1 MKSLLIKNGRI
12 IDPSQDLDQQGN
24 LLVEGG
30 VITGLCDDSTEADEV
45 IDATGM
51 IVSPGFIDLHVSLCE
66 PGFEE
71 DETIETGT
79 AAALAGG
86 VTSLGCLPNTA
97 PVVDDRSSAEFILLQ
112 AARASNCH
120 VFPLGAVTKNNEG
133 KELAEIG
140 QLVAGQAVG
149 FTDADKPIE
158 SAEIMRCALEY
169 TRMFNR
175 PILNRPQVSE
185 LTEKGQ
191 MHEGYHST
199 VLGLKGIPAA
209 AEEIMVNRD
218 IALAE
223 LTRGRL
229 HLMCV
234 STQNS
239 IAQIRRAKAA
249 GIQVTADVT
258 PHHLTLTDQLLE
270 TYDPNYKVLP
280 PLRSQEHIDAL
291 IEGLKDGTIDAICS
305 DHTPHAAEKKTDE
318 ILGADFGII
327 GLETLLPVCLQSLI
341 TPGHLSW
348 PELIGKLTLGPARIL
363 GLAGGKGTLAAGAD
377 ADITLINPDIRYVLD
392 RNLLK
397 SSSHNTPFLGKEL
410 QGRAEVV
417 IVSGEVRHRAEN

>member
-12 IDPSQDLDQQGN
+12 IDPSQGLDQQGN
-24 LLVEGG
+24 LLVEDGK
-30 VITGLCDDSTEADEV
+30 VTGLCDDATTADEV
-45 IDATGM
+45 IDATGL

-86 VTSLGCLPNTA
+86 VTSLGCLPNTS

-112 AARASNCH
+112 ADRASNCH
-120 VFPLGAVTKNNEG
+120 VFPLGAITKNNEG

-149 FTDADKPIE
+149 FTDADRPIE

-175 PILNRPQVSE
+175 PILNRPQVTE

-191 MHEGYHST
+191 MHEGFHST

-223 LTRGRL
+223 LTRGQI
-229 HLMCV
+229 HLMCI

-239 IAQIRRAKAA
+239 VAQIRRAKAA

-258 PHHLTLTDQLLE
+258 PHHLTLTDQMLE

-280 PLRSQEHIDAL
+280 PLRSQDHIDAL

-318 ILGADFGII
+318 ILGADFGIM

-348 PELIGKLTLGPARIL
+348 SELIGKLTLGPARIL
-363 GLAGGKGTLAAGAD
+363 GLSKGTLAAGAD
-377 ADITLINPDIRYVLD
+377 ADITLINPDIRYILK
-392 RNLLK
+392 REMLK
-397 SSSHNTPFLGKEL
+397 STSYNTPFLGKEL

-417 IVSGEVRHRAEN
+417 IVSGEVRFRADN

>member
-1 MKSLLIKNGRI
+1 MTSTLIKNGRI
-12 IDPSQDLDQQGN
+12 IDPSQNIDAQGN
-24 LLVEGG
+24 LLIENG
-30 VITGLCDDSTEADEV
+30 IIKGLCKETTTADEI
-45 IDATGM
+45 IDATGL
-51 IVSPGFIDLHVSLCE
+51 IVSPGFIDIHVSLCE

-71 DETIETGT
+71 DETIESGT

-86 VTSLGCLPNTA
+86 VTSLGCMPNTS

-112 AARASNCH
+112 AARAANCN

-149 FTDADKPIE
+149 FTDADQPIE
-158 SAEIMRCALEY
+158 NAEIMRCALEY

-175 PILNRPQVSE
+175 PILNRPQVPE
-185 LTEKGQ
+185 LTDKGQ
-191 MHEGYHST
+191 MHEGFHST

-218 IALAE
+218 IALAQ
-223 LTRGRL
+223 LTQGRI

-239 IAQIRRAKAA
+239 VSQIRRAKKA
-249 GIQVTADVT
+249 GIHVTADVT
-258 PHHLTLTDQLLE
+258 PHHLSLTDEMLNS
-270 TYDPNYKVLP
+270 YDPHYKVLP

-305 DHTPHAAEKKTDE
+305 DHTPHASEKKTDE
-318 ILGADFGII
+318 IIGADFGII

-341 TPGHLSW
+341 LPGHLSW
-348 PELIGKLTLGPARIL
+348 TELISKLTRGPAEIL
-363 GLAGGKGTLAAGAD
+363 GISKGTLATGAD
-377 ADITLINPDIRYVLD
+377 ADITLINPDFKYKLKAED
-392 RNLLK
+392 LK
-397 SSSHNTPFLGKEL
+397 SSSHNTPFLGSEL
-410 QGRAEVV
+410 QGRAELVL
-417 IVSGEVRHRAEN
+417 VSGEVRYQAEND

>member
-12 IDPSQDLDQQGN
+12 IDPSQGLDVQGN
-24 LLVEGG
+24 LLVEAGK
-30 VITGLCDDSTEADEV
+30 ITGLCDDTATADEV
-45 IDATGM
+45 IDATGL

-158 SAEIMRCALEY
+158 NAEIMRCALEY
-169 TRMFNR
+169 TRMFDR

-191 MHEGYHST
+191 MHEGFHST

-223 LTRGRL
+223 LTRGRI

-239 IAQIRRAKAA
+239 VAQIRRAKAA

-258 PHHLTLTDQLLE
+258 PHHLTLTDQMLE

-291 IEGLKDGTIDAICS
+291 IEGLKDGTIDVICS

-348 PELIGKLTLGPARIL
+348 SELISKLTVGPARIL
-363 GLAGGKGTLAAGAD
+363 GLAKGTLASGAD
-377 ADITLINPDIRYVLD
+377 ADITLINPDIRYVLE
-392 RNLLK
+392 RNLIK

-417 IVSGEVRHRAEN
+417 IVSGEVRYRADN

>member
-1 MKSLLIKNGRI
+1 MKSILIKNGRI
-12 IDPSQDLDQQGN
+12 IDPSQDLDQLGN
-24 LLVEGG
+24 LLIENGK
-30 VITGLCDDSTEADEV
+30 ITGLCEATVTADET
-45 IDATGM
+45 IDATGL
-51 IVSPGFIDLHVSLCE
+51 IVSPGFIDIHVSLCE

-71 DETIETGT
+71 DETIESGT

-86 VTSLGCLPNTA
+86 VTSLGCLPNTS

-112 AARASNCH
+112 AERAANCH
-120 VFPLGAVTKNNEG
+120 VYPLGAITKNHEG

-140 QLVAGQAVG
+140 QLVAGKAVG
-149 FTDADKPIE
+149 FTDADRPIDN
-158 SAEIMRCALEY
+158 AQIMRCALEY
-169 TRMFNR
+169 TRMFDR
-175 PILNRPQVSE
+175 PILNRPQVAE
-185 LTEKGQ
+185 LTDKGH
-191 MHEGYHST
+191 MHEGFYST
-199 VLGLKGIPAA
+199 VLGLKGIPSA

-223 LTRGRL
+223 LTRGRI
-229 HLMCV
+229 HLMCI

-239 IAQIRRAKAA
+239 VSQIRRAKAA
-249 GIQVTADVT
+249 GIRVSADVT
-258 PHHLTLTDQLLE
+258 PHHLTLTDQMLE
-270 TYDPNYKVLP
+270 NYDPNFKVLP

-348 PELIGKLTLGPARIL
+348 PELIGKLTRGPAQIL
-363 GLAGGKGTLAAGAD
+363 GLEKGTLAEGAD
-377 ADITLINPDIRYVLD
+377 ADITLINPDIRYILEPA
-392 RNLLK
+392 LLK

-417 IVSGEVRHRAEN
+417 IVSGEIRFRAEN

>member
-1 MKSLLIKNGRI
+1 MKSILIKNGRI
-12 IDPSQDLDQQGN
+12 IDPSQDLDQLGN
-24 LLVEGG
+24 LLIENGK
-30 VITGLCDDSTEADEV
+30 ITGLCEATVTADET
-45 IDATGM
+45 IDATGL
-51 IVSPGFIDLHVSLCE
+51 IVSPGFIDIHVSLCE

-71 DETIETGT
+71 DETIESGT

-86 VTSLGCLPNTA
+86 VTSLGCLPNTS

-112 AARASNCH
+112 AERAANCH
-120 VFPLGAVTKNNEG
+120 VYPLGAITKNHEG

-140 QLVAGQAVG
+140 QLVAGKAVG
-149 FTDADKPIE
+149 FTDADRPIDN
-158 SAEIMRCALEY
+158 AQIMRCALEY
-169 TRMFNR
+169 TRMFDR
-175 PILNRPQVSE
+175 PILNRPQVAE
-185 LTEKGQ
+185 LTDKGQ
-191 MHEGYHST
+191 MHEGFYST
-199 VLGLKGIPAA
+199 VLGLKGIPSA

-223 LTRGRL
+223 LTRGRI
-229 HLMCV
+229 HLMCI

-239 IAQIRRAKAA
+239 VSQIRRAKAA
-249 GIQVTADVT
+249 GIRVSADVT
-258 PHHLTLTDQLLE
+258 PHHLTLTDQMLE
-270 TYDPNYKVLP
+270 NYDPNFKVLP

-348 PELIGKLTLGPARIL
+348 PDLIGKLTRGPAQIL
-363 GLAGGKGTLAAGAD
+363 GLEKGTLAEGAD
-377 ADITLINPDIRYVLD
+377 ADITLINPDIRYILEPA
-392 RNLLK
+392 LLK

-417 IVSGEVRHRAEN
+417 IVSGEIRFRAEN

>member
-1 MKSLLIKNGRI
+1 MKSILIKNGRI
-12 IDPSQDLDQQGN
+12 IDPSQNLDQLGN
-24 LLVEGG
+24 LLIENGK
-30 VITGLCDDSTEADEV
+30 ITGLCEATVSADEI
-45 IDATGM
+45 IDATGL
-51 IVSPGFIDLHVSLCE
+51 IVSPGFIDIHVSLCE

-71 DETIETGT
+71 DETIESGT

-86 VTSLGCLPNTA
+86 VTSLGCLPNTS

-112 AARASNCH
+112 AERAANCH
-120 VFPLGAVTKNNEG
+120 VYPLGAITKNNEG

-140 QLVAGQAVG
+140 QLVAGKAVG
-149 FTDADKPIE
+149 FTDADRPIDD
-158 SAEIMRCALEY
+158 AQIMRCALEY
-169 TRMFNR
+169 TRMFDR
-175 PILNRPQVSE
+175 PILNRPQVTE
-185 LTEKGQ
+185 LTDKGQ
-191 MHEGYHST
+191 MHEGFYST

-223 LTRGRL
+223 LTQGRI
-229 HLMCV
+229 HLMCI

-239 IAQIRRAKAA
+239 VSQIRRAKAA
-249 GIQVTADVT
+249 GIRVSADVT
-258 PHHLTLTDQLLE
+258 PHHLTLTDQMLE
-270 TYDPNYKVLP
+270 NYDPNFKVLP

-348 PELIGKLTLGPARIL
+348 SELIGKLTLGPAQIL
-363 GLAGGKGTLAAGAD
+363 GLEKGTLAEGAD
-377 ADITLINPDIRYVLD
+377 ADITLINPDIRYILEPA
-392 RNLLK
+392 LLK

-410 QGRAEVV
+410 QGRAELV
-417 IVSGEVRHRAEN
+417 IVSGEIRFRAEN

>member
-1 MKSLLIKNGRI
+1 MKSILIKNGRI
-12 IDPSQDLDQQGN
+12 IDPSQDLDQLGN
-24 LLVEGG
+24 LLIENGK
-30 VITGLCDDSTEADEV
+30 ITGLCEATVTADEI
-45 IDATGM
+45 IDATGL
-51 IVSPGFIDLHVSLCE
+51 IVSPGFIDIHVSLCE

-71 DETIETGT
+71 DETIESGT

-86 VTSLGCLPNTA
+86 VTSLGCLPNTS

-112 AARASNCH
+112 AERAANCH
-120 VFPLGAVTKNNEG
+120 VYPLGAITKNHEG

-140 QLVAGQAVG
+140 QLVAGKAVG
-149 FTDADKPIE
+149 FTDADRPIDN
-158 SAEIMRCALEY
+158 AQIMRCALEY
-169 TRMFNR
+169 TRMFDR
-175 PILNRPQVSE
+175 PILNRPQVAE
-185 LTEKGQ
+185 LTDKGQ
-191 MHEGYHST
+191 MHEGFYST
-199 VLGLKGIPAA
+199 VLGLKGIPSA

-223 LTRGRL
+223 LTRGRI
-229 HLMCV
+229 HLMCI

-239 IAQIRRAKAA
+239 VSQIRRAKAA
-249 GIQVTADVT
+249 GIRVSADVT
-258 PHHLTLTDQLLE
+258 PHHLTLTDQMLE
-270 TYDPNYKVLP
+270 NYDPNFKVLP

-348 PELIGKLTLGPARIL
+348 PELIGKLTRGPAQIL
-363 GLAGGKGTLAAGAD
+363 GLEKGTLAEGAD
-377 ADITLINPDIRYVLD
+377 ADITLINPDIRYILEPA
-392 RNLLK
+392 LLK

-417 IVSGEVRHRAEN
+417 IVSGEIRFRAEN

>member
-1 MKSLLIKNGRI
+1 MKSILIKNGRI
-12 IDPSQDLDQQGN
+12 IDPSQDLDQLGN
-24 LLVEGG
+24 LLIENGK
-30 VITGLCDDSTEADEV
+30 ITGLCDATVTADEI
-45 IDATGM
+45 IDATGL
-51 IVSPGFIDLHVSLCE
+51 IVSPGFIDIHVSLCE

-71 DETIETGT
+71 DETIESGT

-86 VTSLGCLPNTA
+86 VTSLGCLPNTS

-112 AARASNCH
+112 AERAANCH
-120 VFPLGAVTKNNEG
+120 VYPLGAITKNQEG

-140 QLVAGQAVG
+140 QLVAGKAVG
-149 FTDADKPIE
+149 FTDADRPIDN
-158 SAEIMRCALEY
+158 AQIMRCALEY
-169 TRMFNR
+169 TRMFDR
-175 PILNRPQVSE
+175 PILNRPQVAE
-185 LTEKGQ
+185 LTDKGQ
-191 MHEGYHST
+191 MHEGFHST

-223 LTRGRL
+223 LTQGRI
-229 HLMCV
+229 HLMCI

-239 IAQIRRAKAA
+239 VSQIRRAKAT
-249 GIQVTADVT
+249 GIHVTADVT
-258 PHHLTLTDQLLE
+258 PHHLTLTDQMLE
-270 TYDPNYKVLP
+270 NYDPNFKVLP

-348 PELIGKLTLGPARIL
+348 PELISKLTVGPAQIL
-363 GLAGGKGTLAAGAD
+363 GLEKGTLAEGVD
-377 ADITLINPDIRYVLD
+377 ADITLINPDIRYILEPA
-392 RNLLK
+392 LLK

-417 IVSGEVRHRAEN
+417 IVSGEIRFRAEN

>member
-1 MKSLLIKNGRI
+1 MKSILIKNGRI
-12 IDPSQDLDQQGN
+12 IDPSQNLDQTGN
-24 LLVEGG
+24 LLIENGK
-30 VITGLCDDSTEADEV
+30 ITGLCEATVSADEI
-45 IDATGM
+45 IDATGL
-51 IVSPGFIDLHVSLCE
+51 IVSPGFIDIHVSLCE

-71 DETIETGT
+71 DETIESGT

-86 VTSLGCLPNTA
+86 VTSLGCLPNTS

-112 AARASNCH
+112 AERAANCH
-120 VFPLGAVTKNNEG
+120 VYPLGAITKNNEG

-140 QLVAGQAVG
+140 QLVAGKAVG
-149 FTDADKPIE
+149 FTDADRPIDD
-158 SAEIMRCALEY
+158 AQIMRCALEY
-169 TRMFNR
+169 TRMFDR
-175 PILNRPQVSE
+175 PILNRPQVTE
-185 LTEKGQ
+185 LTDKGQ
-191 MHEGYHST
+191 MHEGFHST

-223 LTRGRL
+223 LTQGRI
-229 HLMCV
+229 HLMCI

-239 IAQIRRAKAA
+239 VSQIRRAKTA
-249 GIQVTADVT
+249 GIRVSADVT
-258 PHHLTLTDQLLE
+258 PHHLALTDQMLE
-270 TYDPNYKVLP
+270 SYDPNYKVLP
-280 PLRSQEHIDAL
+280 PLRSQDHIDAL

-348 PELIGKLTLGPARIL
+348 SELIAKLTIGPAQIL
-363 GLAGGKGTLAAGAD
+363 GLAKGTLAEGAD
-377 ADITLINPDIRYVLD
+377 ADITLINPDIRYILEPA
-392 RNLLK
+392 LLK
-397 SSSHNTPFLGKEL
+397 SSSQNTPFLGKEL

-417 IVSGEVRHRAEN
+417 IVSGEIRFRAEN

>member
-1 MKSLLIKNGRI
+1 MKSILIKNGRI
-12 IDPSQDLDQQGN
+12 IDPSQDLDQLGN
-24 LLVEGG
+24 LLIENGK
-30 VITGLCDDSTEADEV
+30 ITGLCEATVTADET
-45 IDATGM
+45 IDATGL
-51 IVSPGFIDLHVSLCE
+51 IVSPGFIDIHVSLCE

-71 DETIETGT
+71 DETIESGT

-86 VTSLGCLPNTA
+86 VTSLGCLPNTS

-112 AARASNCH
+112 AERAANCH
-120 VFPLGAVTKNNEG
+120 VYPLGAITKNHEG

-140 QLVAGQAVG
+140 QLVAGKAVG
-149 FTDADKPIE
+149 FTDADRPIDN
-158 SAEIMRCALEY
+158 AQIMRCALEY
-169 TRMFNR
+169 TRMFDR
-175 PILNRPQVSE
+175 PILNRPQVAE
-185 LTEKGQ
+185 LTDKGQ
-191 MHEGYHST
+191 MHEGFYST
-199 VLGLKGIPAA
+199 VLGLKGIPSA

-223 LTRGRL
+223 LTRGRI
-229 HLMCV
+229 HLMCI

-239 IAQIRRAKAA
+239 VSQIRRAKAA
-249 GIQVTADVT
+249 GIRVSADVT
-258 PHHLTLTDQLLE
+258 PHHLTLTDQMLE
-270 TYDPNYKVLP
+270 NYDPNFKVLP

-348 PELIGKLTLGPARIL
+348 PELIGKLTRGPAQIL
-363 GLAGGKGTLAAGAD
+363 GLEKGTLAEGAD
-377 ADITLINPDIRYVLD
+377 ADITLINPDIHYILEPA
-392 RNLLK
+392 LLK

-417 IVSGEVRHRAEN
+417 IVSGEIRFRAEN

>member
-12 IDPSQDLDQQGN
+12 IDPSQGLDQQGN
-24 LLVEGG
+24 LLVKDGK
-30 VITGLCDDSTEADEV
+30 VTGLCDDATTADEV
-45 IDATGM
+45 IDATGL

-86 VTSLGCLPNTA
+86 VTSLGCLPNTS

-112 AARASNCH
+112 ADRASNCH
-120 VFPLGAVTKNNEG
+120 VFPLGAITKNNEG

-149 FTDADKPIE
+149 FTDADRPIE

-175 PILNRPQVSE
+175 PILNRPQVTE

-191 MHEGYHST
+191 MHEGFHST

-223 LTRGRL
+223 LTRGQI
-229 HLMCV
+229 HLMCI

-239 IAQIRRAKAA
+239 VAQIRRAKAA

-258 PHHLTLTDQLLE
+258 PHHLTLTDQMLE

-280 PLRSQEHIDAL
+280 PLRSQDHIDAL

-318 ILGADFGII
+318 ILGADFGIM

-348 PELIGKLTLGPARIL
+348 SELIGKLTLGPARIL
-363 GLAGGKGTLAAGAD
+363 GLSKGTLAAGAD
-377 ADITLINPDIRYVLD
+377 ADITLINPDIRYILK
-392 RNLLK
+392 REMLK
-397 SSSHNTPFLGKEL
+397 STSYNTPFLGKEL

-417 IVSGEVRHRAEN
+417 IVSGEVRFRADN

>member
-120 VFPLGAVTKNNEG
+120 VFPLGAVTKNNDG

-149 FTDADKPIE
+149 FTDADKPID

-239 IAQIRRAKAA
+239 IDQLRRAKAA

-258 PHHLTLTDQLLE
+258 PHHLTLTDELLE

-280 PLRSQEHIDAL
+280 PLRTQDHIDAL

-348 PELIGKLTLGPARIL
+348 PELISKLTLGPARIL
-363 GLAGGKGTLAAGAD
+363 GLPKGTLAAGAD
-377 ADITLINPDIRYVLD
+377 ADITLINPDIRYILTRD
-392 RNLLK
+392 QLK
-397 SSSHNTPFLGKEL
+397 SSSHNSPFLGKEL

-417 IVSGEVRHRAEN
+417 IVSGEVRHRADN

>member
-1 MKSLLIKNGRI
+1 MKSILIKNGRI
-12 IDPSQDLDQQGN
+12 IDPSQDLDQPGN
-24 LLVEGG
+24 LLIENGK
-30 VITGLCDDSTEADEV
+30 ITGLCEATVTADEI
-45 IDATGM
+45 IDATGL

-71 DETIETGT
+71 DETIESGT

-86 VTSLGCLPNTA
+86 VTSLGCLPNTS

-112 AARASNCH
+112 AERAANCH
-120 VFPLGAVTKNNEG
+120 VYPLGAITKNQEG

-140 QLVAGQAVG
+140 QLVAGKAVG
-149 FTDADKPIE
+149 FTDADRPIDN
-158 SAEIMRCALEY
+158 AQIMRCALEY
-169 TRMFNR
+169 TRMFDR
-175 PILNRPQVSE
+175 PILNRPQVAE
-185 LTEKGQ
+185 LTDKGQ
-191 MHEGYHST
+191 MHEGFHST

-223 LTRGRL
+223 LTQGRI
-229 HLMCV
+229 HLMCI

-239 IAQIRRAKAA
+239 VSQIRRAKAT
-249 GIQVTADVT
+249 GIHVTADVT
-258 PHHLTLTDQLLE
+258 PLHLTLTDQMLE
-270 TYDPNYKVLP
+270 NYDPNFKVLP
-280 PLRSQEHIDAL
+280 PLRTQEHIDAL
-291 IEGLKDGTIDAICS
+291 IVGLKDGTIDAICS

-348 PELIGKLTLGPARIL
+348 LELISKLTVGPAQIL
-363 GLAGGKGTLAAGAD
+363 GLEKGTLAEGAD
-377 ADITLINPDIRYVLD
+377 ADITLINPDIRYILEPTM
-392 RNLLK
+392 LK

-417 IVSGEVRHRAEN
+417 IVSGEIRFRAEN

>member
-1 MKSLLIKNGRI
+1 MKSILIKNGRI
-12 IDPSQDLDQQGN
+12 IDPSQDLDQLGN
-24 LLVEGG
+24 LLIENGK
-30 VITGLCDDSTEADEV
+30 ITGLCEATVTADET
-45 IDATGM
+45 IDATGL
-51 IVSPGFIDLHVSLCE
+51 IVSPGFIDIHVSLCE

-71 DETIETGT
+71 DETIESGT

-86 VTSLGCLPNTA
+86 VTSLGCLPNTS

-112 AARASNCH
+112 AERAANCH
-120 VFPLGAVTKNNEG
+120 VYPLGAITKNHEG

-140 QLVAGQAVG
+140 QLVAGKAVG
-149 FTDADKPIE
+149 FTDADRPIDN
-158 SAEIMRCALEY
+158 AQIMRCALEY
-169 TRMFNR
+169 TRMFDR
-175 PILNRPQVSE
+175 PILNRPQVAE
-185 LTEKGQ
+185 LTDKGQ
-191 MHEGYHST
+191 MHEGFYST
-199 VLGLKGIPAA
+199 VLGLKGIPSA

-223 LTRGRL
+223 LTRGRI
-229 HLMCV
+229 HLMCI

-239 IAQIRRAKAA
+239 VSQIRRAKAA
-249 GIQVTADVT
+249 GIRVSADVT
-258 PHHLTLTDQLLE
+258 PHHLTLTDQMLE
-270 TYDPNYKVLP
+270 NYDPNFKVLP

-348 PELIGKLTLGPARIL
+348 PELIGKLTRGPSQIL
-363 GLAGGKGTLAAGAD
+363 GLEKGTLAEGAD
-377 ADITLINPDIRYVLD
+377 ADITLINPDIRYILKPA
-392 RNLLK
+392 LLK

-417 IVSGEVRHRAEN
+417 IVSGEIRFRAEN

>member
-30 VITGLCDDSTEADEV
+30 TITGLCDDSTQADEV
-45 IDATGM
+45 IDATGL

>member
-1 MKSLLIKNGRI
+1 MKSILIKNGRI
-12 IDPSQDLDQQGN
+12 IDPSQNLDQPGN
-24 LLVEGG
+24 LLIENGK
-30 VITGLCDDSTEADEV
+30 ITGLCDATVSADEI
-45 IDATGM
+45 IDATGL
-51 IVSPGFIDLHVSLCE
+51 IVSPGFIDIHVSLCE

-71 DETIETGT
+71 DETIESGT

-86 VTSLGCLPNTA
+86 VTSLGCLPNTS

-112 AARASNCH
+112 AERAANCH
-120 VFPLGAVTKNNEG
+120 VYPLGAVTKNNEG

-140 QLVAGQAVG
+140 QLVAGKAVG
-149 FTDADKPIE
+149 FTDADRPIDD
-158 SAEIMRCALEY
+158 AQIMRCALEY
-169 TRMFNR
+169 TRMFDR
-175 PILNRPQVSE
+175 PILNRPQVTE
-185 LTEKGQ
+185 LTDKGQ
-191 MHEGYHST
+191 MHEGFHST

-223 LTRGRL
+223 LTHGRI
-229 HLMCV
+229 HLMCI

-239 IAQIRRAKAA
+239 VSQIRRAKAA
-249 GIQVTADVT
+249 GIRVSADVT
-258 PHHLTLTDQLLE
+258 PHHLALTDQMLE
-270 TYDPNYKVLP
+270 SYNPNYKVLP
-280 PLRSQEHIDAL
+280 RLRSQEHIDAL

-341 TPGHLSW
+341 TPGHLTWS
-348 PELIGKLTLGPARIL
+348 ELIAKLTVGPAQIL
-363 GLAGGKGTLAAGAD
+363 GLEKGTLAEGAD
-377 ADITLINPDIRYVLD
+377 ADITLINPDIRYILEPA
-392 RNLLK
+392 LLK

-417 IVSGEVRHRAEN
+417 IVSGEIRFRAEN

>member
-1 MKSLLIKNGRI
+1 MKSILIKNGRI
-12 IDPSQDLDQQGN
+12 IDPSQDLDQLGN
-24 LLVEGG
+24 LLIENGK
-30 VITGLCDDSTEADEV
+30 ITGLCDATVTADEI
-45 IDATGM
+45 IDATGL
-51 IVSPGFIDLHVSLCE
+51 IVSPGFIDIHVSLCE

-71 DETIETGT
+71 DETIESGT

-86 VTSLGCLPNTA
+86 VTSLGCLPNTS

-112 AARASNCH
+112 AERAANCH
-120 VFPLGAVTKNNEG
+120 VYPLGAITKNQEG

-140 QLVAGQAVG
+140 QLVAGKAVG
-149 FTDADKPIE
+149 FTDADRPIDN
-158 SAEIMRCALEY
+158 AQIMRCALEY
-169 TRMFNR
+169 TRMFDR
-175 PILNRPQVSE
+175 PILNRPQVAE
-185 LTEKGQ
+185 LTDKGQ
-191 MHEGYHST
+191 MHEGFHST

-223 LTRGRL
+223 LTQGRI
-229 HLMCV
+229 HLMCI

-239 IAQIRRAKAA
+239 VSQIRRAKAT
-249 GIQVTADVT
+249 GIHVTADVT
-258 PHHLTLTDQLLE
+258 PHHLTLTDQMLE
-270 TYDPNYKVLP
+270 NYDPNFKVLP

-348 PELIGKLTLGPARIL
+348 PELISKLTVGPAQIL
-363 GLAGGKGTLAAGAD
+363 GLEKGTLAEGAD
-377 ADITLINPDIRYVLD
+377 ADITLINPDIRYILEPA
-392 RNLLK
+392 LLK

-417 IVSGEVRHRAEN
+417 IVSGEIRFRAEN

>member
-1 MKSLLIKNGRI
+1 MKSILIKNGRI
-12 IDPSQDLDQQGN
+12 IDPSQDLDQLGN
-24 LLVEGG
+24 LLIENGK
-30 VITGLCDDSTEADEV
+30 ITGLCEATVTADET
-45 IDATGM
+45 IDATGL
-51 IVSPGFIDLHVSLCE
+51 IVSPGFIDIHVSLCE

-71 DETIETGT
+71 DETIESGT

-86 VTSLGCLPNTA
+86 VTSLGCLPNTS

-112 AARASNCH
+112 AERAANCH
-120 VFPLGAVTKNNEG
+120 VYPLGAITKNHEG

-140 QLVAGQAVG
+140 QLVAGKAVG
-149 FTDADKPIE
+149 FTDADRPIDN
-158 SAEIMRCALEY
+158 AQIMRCALEY
-169 TRMFNR
+169 TRMFDR
-175 PILNRPQVSE
+175 PILNRPQVAE
-185 LTEKGQ
+185 LTDKGQ
-191 MHEGYHST
+191 MHEGFYST
-199 VLGLKGIPAA
+199 VLGLKGIPSA

-223 LTRGRL
+223 LTRGRI
-229 HLMCV
+229 HLMCI

-239 IAQIRRAKAA
+239 VSQIRRAKAA
-249 GIQVTADVT
+249 GIRVSADVT
-258 PHHLTLTDQLLE
+258 PHHLTLTDQMLE
-270 TYDPNYKVLP
+270 NYDPNFKVLP

-348 PELIGKLTLGPARIL
+348 PELIGKLTRGPAQIL
-363 GLAGGKGTLAAGAD
+363 GLEKGTLAEGAD
-377 ADITLINPDIRYVLD
+377 ADITLINPDIRYILEPA
-392 RNLLK
+392 LLK

-417 IVSGEVRHRAEN
+417 IVSGEIRFRAEN